1 MEISFKLNGDKEL
14 IKNLR
19 KINTTAQKRAL
30 KKSAKAG
37 AAPVVQEAKRRV
49 PVDTGRTKR
58 YLRSWTARQRPG
70 EVIESIGVTA
80 KTRAHVA
87 RFLETGTSK
96 MAARPFLRP
105 AMDEMQKK
113 AAQETNDAMV
123 EAVLEE
129 VRKSGPKGR

>member
-1 MEISFKLNGDKEL
+1 MEISFKMDGDKEL
-14 IKNLR
+14 LRNLKR
-19 KINTTAQKRAL
+19 INNTAQKRAL

-37 AAPVVQEAKRRV
+37 ASPVVQEAKRRV

-58 YLRSWTARQRPG
+58 YIRSWTAGQRTG
-70 EVIESIGVTA
+70 EVTESIGVTA

-87 RFLETGTSK
+87 RFLELGTSK
-96 MAARPFLRP
+96 MTARPFLRP
-105 AMDEMQKK
+105 AIDEMQKK

-129 VRKSGPKGR
+129 VRKIGR